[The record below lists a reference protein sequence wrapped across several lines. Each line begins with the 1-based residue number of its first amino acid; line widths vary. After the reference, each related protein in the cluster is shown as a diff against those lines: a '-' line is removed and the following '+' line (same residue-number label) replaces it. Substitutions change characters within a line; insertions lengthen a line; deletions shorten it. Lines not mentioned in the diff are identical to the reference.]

1 MTIKLKLRSRCSLT
15 LSNVVRNT
23 ENVCV
28 EKNII
33 AVYSFTA
40 VSSYNC
46 FILLFSSSSIH
57 ICFTVLLRGIV
68 CTVCRIR
75 LRWKTKKQEERKTT
89 ALATVMEI

>member
-1 MTIKLKLRSRCSLT
+1 MIIKLKLRARCWLT
-15 LSNVVRNT
+15 LSNVVRNA
-23 ENVCV
+23 ENICV

-57 ICFTVLLRGIV
+57 ICFAVLLRGIV

-75 LRWKTKKQEERKTT
+75 LRWKTKNKKKGRRRRWPQ
-89 ALATVMEI
+89 